1 MNAATAYLS
10 ADELAQL
17 VDCKPNQRSRM
28 VSWLTSNRWR
38 FEVGSSGL
46 PRVAR
51 AYHDKK
57 MGISEETTRSKYAE
71 TPNLNAFQH

>member
-1 MNAATAYLS
+1 MSTAYLS
-10 ADELAQL
+10 ASELAEL
-17 VDCKPNQRSRM
+17 VDCKPNQRSKM

-38 FEVGSSGL
+38 FEIGASGM

-57 MGISEETTRSKYAE
+57 MGISDEPARTKYAE
-71 TPNLNAFQH
+71 APNLQAFQ